1 MGTQRPP
8 LKHLSRRE
16 TQIMEALYALGEAN
30 VEEVRIMIEEPPS
43 YDSVR
48 VTLSVLESKGFVT
61 HERIGRKYVYRPQG
75 SIHKAKRHAARRLLD
90 VFFAGSMPAAV
101 SAMIDVTGT
110 RLKAEELD
118 ELARLIEARRRKAT
132 SRKRRT

>member
-1 MGTQRPP
+1 MGKQRPL

-30 VEEVRIMIEEPPS
+30 VEDVRVMIEQPPS

-48 VTLSVLESKGFVT
+48 VTLAVLESKGLVT
-61 HERIGRKYVYRPQG
+61 HQKDGRKYLYRPAG
-75 SIHKAKRHAARRLLD
+75 SIHKAKRRAVRRLLD

-110 RLKAEELD
+110 RLSAGELD

-132 SRKRRT
+132 SKRRGT

>member
-1 MGTQRPP
+1 MGKRRPP
-8 LKHLSRRE
+8 FTHLSRRE

-30 VEEVRIMIEEPPS
+30 VEDVRVMIEQPPS

-48 VTLSVLESKGFVT
+48 VTLGVLESKGLVT
-61 HERIGRKYVYRPQG
+61 HQKDGRKYLYRPVG
-75 SIHKAKRHAARRLLD
+75 SIHKAKRRAVRRLLD

-110 RLKAEELD
+110 RLSAGELD
-118 ELARLIEARRRKAT
+118 ELAHLIEARRRKAT
-132 SRKRRT
+132 SKRRGT

>member
-1 MGTQRPP
+1 MGKRRPP
-8 LKHLSRRE
+8 FTHLSRRE

-30 VEEVRIMIEEPPS
+30 VEDVRVMIEQPPS

-48 VTLSVLESKGFVT
+48 VTLGVLESKGLVT
-61 HERIGRKYVYRPQG
+61 HQKDGRKYLYRPVG
-75 SIHKAKRHAARRLLD
+75 SIHKAKRRAVRRLLD

-110 RLKAEELD
+110 RLSAGELD
-118 ELARLIEARRRKAT
+118 ELARLIEVRRRKAT
-132 SRKRRT
+132 SKRRGT

>member
-1 MGTQRPP
+1 MGKRRPP
-8 LKHLSRRE
+8 FTHLSRRE

-30 VEEVRIMIEEPPS
+30 VEDVRVMIEQPPS

-48 VTLSVLESKGFVT
+48 VTLGVLESKGLVT
-61 HERIGRKYVYRPQG
+61 HQKDGRKYLYRPVG
-75 SIHKAKRHAARRLLD
+75 SIHKAKRRAVRRLLD

-110 RLKAEELD
+110 RLSTGELD
-118 ELARLIEARRRKAT
+118 ELARLIEVRRRKAT
-132 SRKRRT
+132 SKRRGT

>member
-1 MGTQRPP
+1 MGRQRPP

-30 VEEVRIMIEEPPS
+30 VEDVRVMIEQPPS

-48 VTLSVLESKGFVT
+48 VTLGVLESKGLVT
-61 HERIGRKYVYRPQG
+61 HQKDGRKYLYRPAG
-75 SIHKAKRHAARRLLD
+75 SIHKAKRRAVRRLLD

-110 RLKAEELD
+110 RLSAGELD
-118 ELARLIEARRRKAT
+118 ELARLIEACRRKAT
-132 SRKRRT
+132 SKRRGT